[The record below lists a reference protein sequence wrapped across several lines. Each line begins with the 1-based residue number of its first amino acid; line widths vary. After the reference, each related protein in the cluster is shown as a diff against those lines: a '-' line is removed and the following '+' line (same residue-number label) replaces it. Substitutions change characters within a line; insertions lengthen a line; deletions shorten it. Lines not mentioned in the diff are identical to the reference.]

1 MQLIYQVTFG
11 FDIMTKK
18 IDQAVIMVGGMG
30 TRLRPL
36 TETCPKPILP
46 VLDKPCLMYL
56 IENIASAGISEIIL
70 ACGYRYPQ
78 LAETIGDGL
87 DIGIDISYSFE
98 DEPLGT
104 AGAIKKVEGR
114 LGDTFVAANGD
125 VFSQINVAEEIEE
138 HISSKASITISLT
151 EVNNP
156 CEYGIARIDKDGR
169 ISEFKE
175 KPKPEEV
182 FSNLINAGIYV
193 MEKDVLSLVPD
204 KGQYDLSKE
213 LVPELMERGDRI
225 QGYMYKGSWL
235 DVGRPSDLIG
245 ANQIAASMR
254 FDNEVW
260 PRHKTS
266 GTSIN
271 KPFYLGRDSSIT
283 NSISDSSV
291 VLEGCRVSESKL
303 NGSLIMKNCI
313 VESSILTNSILG
325 SGCNVCFG
333 STIED
338 SVLGDG
344 TNVPAGT
351 RIINNEVNK

>member
-1 MQLIYQVTFG
+1 MI
-11 FDIMTKK
+11 KK

-78 LAETIGDGL
+78 LAETIGDGS

-104 AGAIKKVEGR
+104 AGAIKKLEDR

-125 VFSQINVAEEIEE
+125 VFSQIDVAEEIEE
-138 HISSKASITISLT
+138 HFLSKASITISLT

-156 CEYGIARIDKDGR
+156 CEYGIARVNEDGR

-182 FSNLINAGIYV
+182 FSNLINAGIYI
-193 MEKDVLSLVPD
+193 MEKKVLDLVPD

-213 LVPELMERGDRI
+213 LVPKLMERGDKI
-225 QGYMYKGSWL
+225 QSYMYTGPWL

-245 ANQIAASMR
+245 ANQIAASMH
-254 FDNEVW
+254 FDSEDW
-260 PRHKTS
+260 LKYKTS
-266 GTSIN
+266 GTSIR

-283 NSISDSSV
+283 HSTSDSSI
-291 VLEGCRVSESKL
+291 VLDGCKISKSKL
-303 NGSLIMKNCI
+303 NGSLIMKDCR
-313 VESSILTNSILG
+313 VESSVLTNSILG
-325 SGCNVCFG
+325 PRCKVCSGSN
-333 STIED
+333 IED

-344 TNVPAGT
+344 TNVPVGT
-351 RIINNEVNK
+351 RIINNEVKK

>member
-1 MQLIYQVTFG
+1 MS
-11 FDIMTKK
+11 KK

-78 LAETIGDGL
+78 LAETIGDGS
-87 DIGIDISYSFE
+87 DIGIDITYSFE

-104 AGAIKKVEGR
+104 AGAIKKVEDR
-114 LGDTFVAANGD
+114 LSDTFIAANGD
-125 VFSQINVAEEIEE
+125 VFSQIDVAKEIEE
-138 HISSKASITISLT
+138 HLLSKALVTISLT

-156 CEYGIARIDKDGR
+156 CEYGIARVDNDGR

-193 MEKDVLSLVPD
+193 LEKDVLDLVPD

-213 LVPELMERGDRI
+213 LIPNLMERGDRI
-225 QGYMYKGSWL
+225 QSYMYTGPWL

-245 ANQIAASMR
+245 ANQIAAEMR
-254 FDNEVW
+254 FGNEDW
-260 PRHKTS
+260 FKHKTS
-266 GTSIN
+266 GTSII

-283 NSISDSSV
+283 NSTSDSSV
-291 VLEGCRVSESKL
+291 VLDGCSVSKSKL
-303 NGSLIMKNCI
+303 NGSLIMKNCR
-313 VESSILTNSILG
+313 VESSVLVNSILG
-325 SGCNVCFG
+325 SGCNVC
-333 STIED
+333 SNSIIED
-338 SVLGDG
+338 SVLGEG
-344 TNVPAGT
+344 TIVPAGT
-351 RIINNEVNK
+351 IIVNNKVIK

>member
-1 MQLIYQVTFG
+1 
-11 FDIMTKK
+11 MTKK

-56 IENIASAGISEIIL
+56 IENIASAGINDIIL

-78 LAETIGDGL
+78 LAETIGDGS
-87 DIGIDISYSFE
+87 DIGIDITYSFE

-104 AGAIKKVEGR
+104 AGAIKKVEDR

-125 VFSQINVAEEIEE
+125 VFSQINVAKEIEE
-138 HISSKASITISLT
+138 HLSSKASITISLT
-151 EVNNP
+151 KVDNP
-156 CEYGIARIDKDGR
+156 CEYGIARIGEDGR
-169 ISEFKE
+169 ILEFKE

-193 MEKDVLSLVPD
+193 MEKDVLRLVPN

-213 LVPELMERGDRI
+213 LVPKLMERGDRI
-225 QGYMYKGSWL
+225 QSYMYKGSWL

-245 ANQIAASMR
+245 ANQIAATMR
-254 FDNEVW
+254 FDNELW
-260 PRHKTS
+260 SKHKIS

-271 KPFYLGRDSSIT
+271 KPFYLGKDSSIIDST
-283 NSISDSSV
+283 SNSSI
-291 VLEGCRVSESKL
+291 VLEGCNVSGSKL
-303 NGSLIMKNCI
+303 NGSLIMKNCK
-313 VESSILTNSILG
+313 VESSVLINSILG
-325 SGCNVCFG
+325 SGCEVCSG
-333 STIED
+333 SIIED

-344 TNVPAGT
+344 TNVTAGT
-351 RIINNEVNK
+351 KIINNEVKK